1 MNPRYKKIYTCT
13 PVAFHANDGFFIRDT
28 GLLAAGIRSMGIES
42 KCIMPLPYY
51 EDDQKEHLI
60 RTSMTN
66 LKSVE
71 WWKSL
76 GIDGLILYSWGMPK
90 YNAIA
95 RAIHKAGIRLVIHMD
110 TSGNFDKLLPEQYTP
125 LKAMLKWCT
134 STVQNYFRAKHL
146 SYADVITMGA
156 PVAKAISN
164 KLFFDSSVAEKN
176 VPMPCPVAPECQ
188 YDGQKKKELI
198 LAVGRWDD
206 ILQKRPHILMQTLEN
221 FYAKGNC
228 QAETYI
234 YGTLTDELTTWH
246 QSLSPAVREK
256 ISLKGYTPNH
266 LLREAYQQAKII
278 LCPSSYE
285 SSHIVSAEGLCC
297 GCSIVV
303 PTRPAPLRDVM
314 WYTTKNSG
322 TVSAEDTPESL
333 AEALHAELHEWESGN
348 RNPHEIANTWSE
360 HFHTDKVLPLMFP

>member
-125 LKAMLKWCT
+125 LKAIIKWCT

-146 SYADVITMGA
+146 QYADVITMGA
-156 PVAKAISN
+156 PVAEAIS
-164 KLFFDSSVAEKN
+164 KKIFFDSSVVEKN
-176 VPMPCPVAPECQ
+176 VPMPCPVARECQ

-206 ILQKRPHILMQTLEN
+206 IIQKRPHILMQTLEN
-221 FYAKGNC
+221 FYAKGNS

-246 QSLSPAVREK
+246 QSLTPAVRKK

-285 SSHIVSAEGLCC
+285 GCHIASAEGLCC
-297 GCSIVV
+297 GCSIVI
-303 PTRPAPLRDVM
+303 PNRPNALRTCI

-333 AEALHAELHEWESGN
+333 AEALHAELHEWECGN
-348 RNPHEIANTWSE
+348 RNPHEISE
-360 HFHTDKVLPLMFP
+360 AWCAHFHTDKVLPLMFP